1 MSQKDYKQ
9 LEDFLIDDTFQKYC
23 SGEDKNCILYWQQY
37 SLNHPEQAEMIL
49 KAKRLYQILV
59 GNRKSVHE
67 QMERLKTDLQNAPVE
82 SSSIRR
88 IAWSRW
94 ATIAAVFVAL
104 VAGGLWYYSRS
115 TNGID
120 PQTITNI
127 GQVYQTKKGEKKTF
141 ELIDGSSVTLNSA
154 SKLEVSSDFN
164 RELRLVRLI
173 GEGYFQ
179 VAKNKEKP
187 FMVQA
192 SDFDIK
198 VLGTTFN
205 VKSYPEEPTAE
216 AVLVEGSIEMKSKG
230 QRENS
235 VIIKPNQ
242 KITIFKN
249 QAALLINP
257 TKGSKPTLS
266 KLPIKEIAIENIPVV
281 ESNATEIPDIAWKEN
296 RLEIVDQ
303 DFETLRR
310 TLERWYDVD
319 IQLQSDQLKQYR
331 FTATFS
337 KENITQVLS
346 ALQKVEPFK
355 FELYGKKITISE
367 K

>member
-9 LEDFLIDDTFQKYC
+9 LEDFLIDDTFLKYC

-37 SLNHPEQAEMIL
+37 SLNHPEQAETIL
-49 KAKRLYQILV
+49 NAKRLYQLLV
-59 GNRKSVHE
+59 GNRRPVNE
-67 QMERLKTDLQNAPVE
+67 QLEKLKTDLQNSSVE
-82 SSSIRR
+82 HVGSNRFN
-88 IAWSRW
+88 WSRW
-94 ATIAAVFVAL
+94 GAIAAVFIAL
-104 VAGGLWYYSRS
+104 VSGGVWYYSQS
-115 TNGID
+115 SKVDTVL
-120 PQTITNI
+120 PITSI
-127 GQVYQTKKGEKKTF
+127 GQVYQTKNGEKRTF
-141 ELIDGSSVTLNSA
+141 ELSDGSTVTLNSG
-154 SKLEVSSDFN
+154 SKLELSSDFN
-164 RELRLVRLI
+164 HELRIVRLA

-179 VAKNKEKP
+179 VARNKEKP
-187 FMVQA
+187 FVVQA

-205 VKSYPEEPTAE
+205 VKSYSDEPTAE
-216 AVLVEGSIEMKSKG
+216 ALLVEGSIEMKSKG

-242 KITIFKN
+242 KITIYRN
-249 QAALLINP
+249 QSEIAIQHKTN
-257 TKGSKPTLS
+257 KPTSS
-266 KLPIKEIAIENIPVV
+266 KLPIKEIAIENIPIV
-281 ESNATEIPDIAWKEN
+281 ETNKAEIPDIAWREN

-303 DFETLRR
+303 DFESLRR

-319 IQLQSDQLKQYR
+319 IQIENDRLKQYR

-337 KENITQVLS
+337 SENINQVLS

-355 FELYGKKITISE
+355 FDVYEKKITISE

>member
-23 SGEDKNCILYWQQY
+23 SGEDKNCVLYWQQY
-37 SLNHPEQAEMIL
+37 CLNHPEQAETIL

-59 GNRKSVHE
+59 GNRKSIHE
-67 QMERLKTDLQNAPVE
+67 QLERLKTDLQRAPIETVP
-82 SSSIRR
+82 IRQMS
-88 IAWSRW
+88 WKKW
-94 ATIAAVFVAL
+94 AAIAAVFVAL
-104 VAGGLWYYSRS
+104 VSVGLWYYSRPVDDAVS
-115 TNGID
+115 QPMTH
-120 PQTITNI
+120 I

-141 ELIDGSSVTLNSA
+141 ELVDGSTVTLNSA
-154 SKLEVSSDFN
+154 SKLELSSDFN
-164 RELRLVRLI
+164 ADLRQVRLV

-249 QAALLINP
+249 QAELAVNVS
-257 TKGSKPTLS
+257 KGNKPGQS

-281 ESNATEIPDIAWKEN
+281 ESNTTEIPDIAWKEN

-303 DFETLRR
+303 DFESLRR

-319 IQLQSDQLKQYR
+319 IQLQSDQLKKYR

>member
-9 LEDFLIDDTFQKYC
+9 LEDFLIDDTFLKYC

-37 SLNHPEQAEMIL
+37 SLNHPEQAETIL
-49 KAKRLYQILV
+49 NAKRLYQLLV
-59 GNRKSVHE
+59 GNRRPVNE
-67 QMERLKTDLQNAPVE
+67 QLEKLKTDLQNSSVE
-82 SSSIRR
+82 HVGSNRFN
-88 IAWSRW
+88 WSRW
-94 ATIAAVFVAL
+94 GAIAAVFIAL
-104 VAGGLWYYSRS
+104 VSGGVWYYSQS
-115 TNGID
+115 SKVDTVL
-120 PQTITNI
+120 PITSI
-127 GQVYQTKKGEKKTF
+127 GQVYQTKNGEKRTF
-141 ELIDGSSVTLNSA
+141 ELSDGSTVTLNSG
-154 SKLEVSSDFN
+154 SKLELSSDFN
-164 RELRLVRLI
+164 HELRIVRLA

-187 FMVQA
+187 FVVQA

-205 VKSYPEEPTAE
+205 VKSYSDEPTAE
-216 AVLVEGSIEMKSKG
+216 AFLVEGSIEMKSKG

-242 KITIFKN
+242 KITIYRN
-249 QAALLINP
+249 QSEIAIQHKTN
-257 TKGSKPTLS
+257 KPTSS
-266 KLPIKEIAIENIPVV
+266 KLPIKEIAIENIPIV
-281 ESNATEIPDIAWKEN
+281 ETNKAEIPDIAWREN

-303 DFETLRR
+303 DFESLRR

-319 IQLQSDQLKQYR
+319 IQIENDRLKQYR

-337 KENITQVLS
+337 SENINQVLS

-355 FELYGKKITISE
+355 FDVYGKKITISE

>member
-37 SLNHPEQAEMIL
+37 SLNHPDQAEMIL

-67 QMERLKTDLQNAPVE
+67 QMERLKTDLQNVPVE
-82 SSSIRR
+82 SLPIRR
-88 IAWSRW
+88 ITWQKW
-94 ATIAAVFVAL
+94 AAIAAVLVAL
-104 VAGGLWYYSRS
+104 VSGGIWYYTLP
-115 TNGID
+115 TNDTI
-120 PQTITNI
+120 PQAMANI
-127 GQVYQTKKGEKKTF
+127 GQVYQTRKGEKKTF
-141 ELIDGSSVTLNSA
+141 ELIDGSTVTLNSA

-164 RELRLVRLI
+164 SELRLVRLV

-179 VAKNKEKP
+179 VEKNTEKP

-192 SDFDIK
+192 ADFDIK

-230 QRENS
+230 LRENS
-235 VIIKPNQ
+235 VVIKPNQ
-242 KITIFKN
+242 KIILFKN
-249 QAALLINP
+249 QDEVLVNP
-257 TKGSKPTLS
+257 NKGNKPTLS
-266 KLPIKEIAIENIPVV
+266 KLPIKEIAIENIPAM
-281 ESNATEIPDIAWKEN
+281 ESNTAEIPDIAWKEN

-303 DFETLRR
+303 DFESLRR

-319 IQLQSDQLKQYR
+319 IELQGEQLKRYR

-337 KENITQVLS
+337 KENIEQVLS

-355 FELYGKKITISE
+355 FELYEKKITISE

>member
-9 LEDFLIDDTFQKYC
+9 LEDFLIDDTFLKYC

-37 SLNHPEQAEMIL
+37 SLNHPEKAETIL
-49 KAKRLYQILV
+49 NAKRLYQLLV
-59 GNRKSVHE
+59 GNRRPVNE
-67 QMERLKTDLQNAPVE
+67 QLEKLKTDLQNSSVE
-82 SSSIRR
+82 HVGSNRFN
-88 IAWSRW
+88 WSRW
-94 ATIAAVFVAL
+94 GAIAAVCIAL
-104 VAGGLWYYSRS
+104 VSGGVWYYSQS
-115 TNGID
+115 SKVDTVL
-120 PQTITNI
+120 PITSI
-127 GQVYQTKKGEKKTF
+127 GQVYQTKNGEKRTF
-141 ELIDGSSVTLNSA
+141 ELSDGSTVTLNSG
-154 SKLEVSSDFN
+154 SKLELSSDFN
-164 RELRLVRLI
+164 HELRIVRLA

-179 VAKNKEKP
+179 VARNKEKP
-187 FMVQA
+187 FVVQA

-205 VKSYPEEPTAE
+205 VKSYSDEPTAE
-216 AVLVEGSIEMKSKG
+216 ALLVEGSIEMKSKG

-242 KITIFKN
+242 KITIYRN
-249 QAALLINP
+249 QSEIAIQHKTN
-257 TKGSKPTLS
+257 KPTSS
-266 KLPIKEIAIENIPVV
+266 KLPIKEIAIENIPIV
-281 ESNATEIPDIAWKEN
+281 ETNKAEIPDIAWREN

-303 DFETLRR
+303 DFESLRR

-319 IQLQSDQLKQYR
+319 IQIENDRLKQYR

-337 KENITQVLS
+337 SENINQVLS

-355 FELYGKKITISE
+355 FDVYGKKITISE

>member
-37 SLNHPEQAEMIL
+37 CLNHPDQVEMIL

-59 GNRKSVHE
+59 GNRKSIHE
-67 QMERLKTDLQNAPVE
+67 QMERLKTDLQNTPIESAP
-82 SSSIRR
+82 IRQ
-88 IAWSRW
+88 ITWQKW
-94 ATIAAVFVAL
+94 AAIAAVLVAL
-104 VAGGLWYYSRS
+104 VAGGVWYYMLP
-115 TNGID
+115 TNDII
-120 PQTITNI
+120 PQAMANI
-127 GQVYQTKKGEKKTF
+127 GQVYQTRKGEKKTF
-141 ELIDGSSVTLNSA
+141 ELIDGSTVTLNSA

-164 RELRLVRLI
+164 SELRLVRLV

-179 VAKNKEKP
+179 VAKNTEKP

-192 SDFDIK
+192 TDFDIK

-230 QRENS
+230 LRENS
-235 VIIKPNQ
+235 VVIKPNQ

-249 QAALLINP
+249 QDEVLVN
-257 TKGSKPTLS
+257 TNKGNKPTLS
-266 KLPIKEIAIENIPVV
+266 KLPIKEIAIENIPAM
-281 ESNATEIPDIAWKEN
+281 EPNTAEIPDIAWKEN

-303 DFETLRR
+303 DFESLRR

-319 IQLQSDQLKQYR
+319 IELQGEQIKRYR

-337 KENITQVLS
+337 KENIEQVLS

-355 FELYGKKITISE
+355 FELYEKKITISE

>member
-9 LEDFLIDDTFQKYC
+9 LEDFLIDDTFLKYC

-37 SLNHPEQAEMIL
+37 SLNHPEQAETIL
-49 KAKRLYQILV
+49 NAKRLYQLLV
-59 GNRKSVHE
+59 GNRRPVNE
-67 QMERLKTDLQNAPVE
+67 QLEKLKTDLQNSSVE
-82 SSSIRR
+82 YVGSNRFN
-88 IAWSRW
+88 WSRW
-94 ATIAAVFVAL
+94 GAIAAVFIAL
-104 VAGGLWYYSRS
+104 VSGGVWYYSQS
-115 TNGID
+115 SKVDTVL
-120 PQTITNI
+120 PITSI
-127 GQVYQTKKGEKKTF
+127 GQVYQTKNGEKRTF
-141 ELIDGSSVTLNSA
+141 ELSDGSTVTLNSG
-154 SKLEVSSDFN
+154 SKLELSSDFN
-164 RELRLVRLI
+164 HELRIVRLA

-187 FMVQA
+187 FVVQA

-205 VKSYPEEPTAE
+205 VKSYSDEPTAE
-216 AVLVEGSIEMKSKG
+216 ALLVEGSIEMKSKG

-242 KITIFKN
+242 KITIYRN
-249 QAALLINP
+249 QSEIAIQHKTN
-257 TKGSKPTLS
+257 KPTSS
-266 KLPIKEIAIENIPVV
+266 KLPIKEIAIENIPIV
-281 ESNATEIPDIAWKEN
+281 ETNKAEIPDIAWREN

-303 DFETLRR
+303 DFESLRR

-319 IQLQSDQLKQYR
+319 IQIENDRLKQYR

-337 KENITQVLS
+337 SENINQVLS

-355 FELYGKKITISE
+355 FDVYGKKITISE

>member
-37 SLNHPEQAEMIL
+37 CLNHPEQVEMIL

-59 GNRKSVHE
+59 GNRKSIHE
-67 QMERLKTDLQNAPVE
+67 QMERLKTDLQNTPIESAP
-82 SSSIRR
+82 IRQ
-88 IAWSRW
+88 ITWQKWGA
-94 ATIAAVFVAL
+94 IAAVFVAL
-104 VAGGLWYYSRS
+104 VAGGLWYYSRP
-115 TNGID
+115 TNAIA
-120 PQTITNI
+120 PQAITNV

-141 ELIDGSSVTLNSA
+141 ELIDGSTVTLNSA
-154 SKLEVSSDFN
+154 SKLELSSDFN
-164 RELRLVRLI
+164 GELRLVRLV

-216 AVLVEGSIEMKSKG
+216 AVLVEGAIEMKSKG

-235 VIIKPNQ
+235 VVIKPNQ

-249 QAALLINP
+249 QTELAVNAS
-257 TKGSKPTLS
+257 KGNKPTLS
-266 KLPIKEIAIENIPVV
+266 KLPIKEIAIENIPVM
-281 ESNATEIPDIAWKEN
+281 ESNTTEIPDIAWKEN

-303 DFETLRR
+303 DFESLRR

-319 IQLQSDQLKQYR
+319 IQLQSEELKSYR

>member
-9 LEDFLIDDTFQKYC
+9 LEDFLIDDTFLKYC

-37 SLNHPEQAEMIL
+37 SLNHPEQAETIL
-49 KAKRLYQILV
+49 NAKRLYQLLV
-59 GNRKSVHE
+59 GNRRPVNE
-67 QMERLKTDLQNAPVE
+67 QLEKLKTDLQNSSVE
-82 SSSIRR
+82 HVGSNRFN
-88 IAWSRW
+88 WSRW
-94 ATIAAVFVAL
+94 GAIAAVFIAL
-104 VAGGLWYYSRS
+104 VSGGVWYYSQS
-115 TNGID
+115 SKVDTVL
-120 PQTITNI
+120 PITSI
-127 GQVYQTKKGEKKTF
+127 GQVYQTKNGEKRTF
-141 ELIDGSSVTLNSA
+141 ELSDGSTVTLNSG
-154 SKLEVSSDFN
+154 SKLELSTDFN
-164 RELRLVRLI
+164 HELRIVRLA

-187 FMVQA
+187 FVVQA

-205 VKSYPEEPTAE
+205 VKSYSDEPTAE
-216 AVLVEGSIEMKSKG
+216 ALLVEGSIEMKSKG

-242 KITIFKN
+242 KITIYRN
-249 QAALLINP
+249 QSEIAIQHKTN
-257 TKGSKPTLS
+257 KPTSS
-266 KLPIKEIAIENIPVV
+266 KLPIKEIAIENIPIL
-281 ESNATEIPDIAWKEN
+281 ETNKAEIPDIAWREN

-303 DFETLRR
+303 DFESLRR

-319 IQLQSDQLKQYR
+319 IQIQNDRLKQYR

-337 KENITQVLS
+337 SENINQVLS

-355 FELYGKKITISE
+355 FDVYGKKITISE

>member
-23 SGEDKNCILYWQQY
+23 SGEDKTCILYWQQY
-37 SLNHPEQAEMIL
+37 CLNHPEQVDMIL

-67 QMERLKTDLQNAPVE
+67 QMERLKTDLQSVSIE
-82 SSSIRR
+82 SSGIRR
-88 IAWSRW
+88 ISWQKWS
-94 ATIAAVFVAL
+94 AIAAVFVAV
-104 VAGGLWYYSRS
+104 VAGGIWYYMRPIAN
-115 TNGID
+115 TV
-120 PQTITNI
+120 PQMM
-127 GQVYQTKKGEKKTF
+127 GAVGEVYQTNKGEKKTF
-141 ELIDGSSVTLNSA
+141 ELNDGSTVTLNSA
-154 SKLEVSSDFN
+154 SRLELSSDFN
-164 RELRLVRLI
+164 GELRLVRLS

-205 VKSYPEEPTAE
+205 VKSYPDEPTAE

-235 VIIKPNQ
+235 VVIKPNQ
-242 KITIFKN
+242 KITVFKN
-249 QAALLINP
+249 QSGLVVN
-257 TKGSKPTLS
+257 TDKGNKPKIS
-266 KLPIKEIAIENIPVV
+266 KLPIKEIAIENIPVL

-303 DFETLRR
+303 DFESLRR

-319 IQLQSDQLKQYR
+319 IQLQGDQLKRYR

-337 KENITQVLS
+337 RENIAQVLS

>member
-37 SLNHPEQAEMIL
+37 CLNHPEQVEMIL

-59 GNRKSVHE
+59 GNRKSIHE
-67 QMERLKTDLQNAPVE
+67 QMERLKTDLQNTPIESAP
-82 SSSIRR
+82 IRQ
-88 IAWSRW
+88 ITWQKWGA
-94 ATIAAVFVAL
+94 IAAVFAAL
-104 VAGGLWYYSRS
+104 VGGGLWYYSRP
-115 TNGID
+115 TNAIA
-120 PQTITNI
+120 PQTITNV

-141 ELIDGSSVTLNSA
+141 ELIDGSTVTLNSA
-154 SKLEVSSDFN
+154 SKLELSSDFN
-164 RELRLVRLI
+164 GELRLVRLV

-216 AVLVEGSIEMKSKG
+216 ALLVEGSIEMKSKG

-235 VIIKPNQ
+235 VVIKPNQ

-249 QAALLINP
+249 QTELAVNVS
-257 TKGSKPTLS
+257 KGNKPTLS

-281 ESNATEIPDIAWKEN
+281 ESNTTEIPDIAWKEN

-303 DFETLRR
+303 DFESLRR

-319 IQLQSDQLKQYR
+319 IQLQSEELKSYR

>member
-37 SLNHPEQAEMIL
+37 SLNHPEQAETIL
-49 KAKRLYQILV
+49 KAKRLFQLLV
-59 GNRKSVHE
+59 GNRRPVNE
-67 QMERLKTDLQNAPVE
+67 QLEKLKTDLQNAPVE
-82 SSSIRR
+82 HRVSYRFN
-88 IAWSRW
+88 WPKW
-94 ATIAAVFVAL
+94 AAIAAVFVAL
-104 VAGGLWYYSRS
+104 VSGGIWYYAQPGKVDTTLPISA
-115 TNGID
+115 
-120 PQTITNI
+120 I
-127 GQVYQTKKGEKKTF
+127 GQVYQTKNGEKKTF
-141 ELIDGSSVTLNSA
+141 ELSDGSTVTLNSA
-154 SKLEVSSDFN
+154 SKLELSADFN
-164 RELRLVRLI
+164 QELRVVRLA

-179 VAKNKEKP
+179 VVKNKEKP
-187 FMVQA
+187 FVVQA

-205 VKSYPEEPTAE
+205 VKSYSDEPTAE
-216 AVLVEGSIEMKSKG
+216 ALLVEGSIEMTSKG

-235 VIIKPNQ
+235 VVIKPNQ

-249 QAALLINP
+249 QAEIAVARKNN
-257 TKGSKPTLS
+257 KPTAS
-266 KLPIKEIAIENIPVV
+266 KLPIKEIAIENIPTI
-281 ESNATEIPDIAWKEN
+281 ESNTAEIPDIAWREN

-303 DFETLRR
+303 DFESLRR

-319 IQLQSDQLKQYR
+319 IQIQNDQLKQYR

-337 KENITQVLS
+337 RENITQVLS
-346 ALQKVEPFK
+346 ALQSVEPFK
-355 FELYGKKITISE
+355 FNVYGRKITISE

>member
-9 LEDFLIDDTFQKYC
+9 LEDFLIDDTFLKYC

-37 SLNHPEQAEMIL
+37 SLNHPEKAETIL
-49 KAKRLYQILV
+49 NAKRLYQLLV
-59 GNRKSVHE
+59 GNRRPVNE
-67 QMERLKTDLQNAPVE
+67 QLEKLKTDLQNSSVE
-82 SSSIRR
+82 HVGSNRFN
-88 IAWSRW
+88 WSRW
-94 ATIAAVFVAL
+94 GAIAAVFIAL
-104 VAGGLWYYSRS
+104 VSGGVWYYSQS
-115 TNGID
+115 SKVDTVL
-120 PQTITNI
+120 PITSI
-127 GQVYQTKKGEKKTF
+127 GQVYQTKNGEKRTF
-141 ELIDGSSVTLNSA
+141 ELSDGSTVTLNSG
-154 SKLEVSSDFN
+154 SKLELSSDFN
-164 RELRLVRLI
+164 HELRIVRLA

-179 VAKNKEKP
+179 VARNKEKP
-187 FMVQA
+187 FVVQA

-205 VKSYPEEPTAE
+205 VKSYSDEPTAE
-216 AVLVEGSIEMKSKG
+216 ALLVEGSIEMKSKG

-242 KITIFKN
+242 KITIYRN
-249 QAALLINP
+249 QSEIAIQHKTN
-257 TKGSKPTLS
+257 KPTSS
-266 KLPIKEIAIENIPVV
+266 KLPIKEIAIENIPIV
-281 ESNATEIPDIAWKEN
+281 ETNKAEIPDIAWREN

-303 DFETLRR
+303 DFESLRR

-319 IQLQSDQLKQYR
+319 IQIENDRLKQYR

-337 KENITQVLS
+337 SENINQVLS

-355 FELYGKKITISE
+355 FDVYGKKITISE

>member
-82 SSSIRR
+82 SSPIRR
-88 IAWSRW
+88 IAWQRW
-94 ATIAAVFVAL
+94 AAIAAVFVAL
-104 VAGGLWYYSRS
+104 VAGGIWYYTVPTQDIVSQEL
-115 TNGID
+115 TD
-120 PQTITNI
+120 I

-141 ELIDGSSVTLNSA
+141 ELIDGSTVTLNSA

-164 RELRLVRLI
+164 RELRLVKLV

-235 VIIKPNQ
+235 VVIKPNQ

-249 QAALLINP
+249 QAELLVDAS
-257 TKGSKPTLS
+257 KGDKPTLG

-319 IQLQSDQLKQYR
+319 IQLQSEQLKQYR

>member
-67 QMERLKTDLQNAPVE
+67 QLERLKTDLQNAPVE
-82 SSSIRR
+82 SSPIRR
-88 IAWSRW
+88 IAWQRW
-94 ATIAAVFVAL
+94 AAIAAVFVAL
-104 VAGGLWYYSRS
+104 MAGGIWYY
-115 TNGID
+115 TVLTQHIV
-120 PQTITNI
+120 PQELTDI

-141 ELIDGSSVTLNSA
+141 ELIDGSTVTLNSA

-164 RELRLVRLI
+164 HELRLVKLV

-235 VIIKPNQ
+235 VVIKPNQ

-249 QAALLINP
+249 QAALLVNSSQ
-257 TKGSKPTLS
+257 GNKPTLS

-281 ESNATEIPDIAWKEN
+281 ESDATEIPDIAWKEN

-355 FELYGKKITISE
+355 FEIYGKKITISE

>member
-9 LEDFLIDDTFQKYC
+9 LEDFLIDDTFLKYC

-37 SLNHPEQAEMIL
+37 SLNHPEQAETIL
-49 KAKRLYQILV
+49 NAKRLYQLLV
-59 GNRKSVHE
+59 GNRRPVNE
-67 QMERLKTDLQNAPVE
+67 QLEKLKTDLQNSSVE
-82 SSSIRR
+82 HVGSNRFN
-88 IAWSRW
+88 WSRW
-94 ATIAAVFVAL
+94 GAIAAVFIAL
-104 VAGGLWYYSRS
+104 VSGGVWYYSQS
-115 TNGID
+115 SKVDTVL
-120 PQTITNI
+120 PITSI
-127 GQVYQTKKGEKKTF
+127 GQVYQTKNGEKRTF
-141 ELIDGSSVTLNSA
+141 ELSDGSTVTLNSG
-154 SKLEVSSDFN
+154 SKLELSSDFN
-164 RELRLVRLI
+164 HELRIVRLA

-187 FMVQA
+187 FVVQA

-205 VKSYPEEPTAE
+205 VKSYSDEPTAE
-216 AVLVEGSIEMKSKG
+216 ALLVEGSIEMKSKG

-242 KITIFKN
+242 KITIYRN
-249 QAALLINP
+249 QSEIAIQHKTN
-257 TKGSKPTLS
+257 KPTSS
-266 KLPIKEIAIENIPVV
+266 KLPIKEITIENIPIV
-281 ESNATEIPDIAWKEN
+281 ETNKAEIPDIAWREN

-303 DFETLRR
+303 DFESLRR

-319 IQLQSDQLKQYR
+319 IQIENDRLKQYR

-337 KENITQVLS
+337 SENINQVLS

-355 FELYGKKITISE
+355 FDVYGKKITISE